1 MDNTHNFEIIS
12 KKNIYTHQCF
22 TPETLVYGD
31 FGVKRIDE
39 IKKGDNILTM
49 DRSFKKVNSIFEDN
63 INKEILKISTNY
75 SFDDILITKEHQIYV
90 FNEDDGIPCF
100 INAIDLTPL
109 HKLCFSLQKDT
120 YQNNDNMKDYYK
132 FYGIIFA
139 NGNIYKEYD
148 IILIIFKELKNIISF
163 LEEFLIKEKINY
175 ILTGYTFNIKL
186 SDIKIEYFK
195 NIYNENEYKKIDI
208 EFFNISKRDTVE
220 FLNGI
225 FECCDKYFVTENR
238 ILAYQLSYLSIKADK
253 PRKCEKDNILYKIE
267 CNSNDNLYDMY
278 EYDDDVELN
287 SLFENKI
294 WFQIKDIER
303 IDYNG
308 VIYDLNIEE
317 NDNYTTNLGIVHH
330 FKNNNKL

>member
-1 MDNTHNFEIIS
+1 MENSYNFDNIS
-12 KKNIYTHQCF
+12 KKNYNKKHECL
-22 TPETLVYGD
+22 TPETLVYGE

-39 IKKGDNILTM
+39 IIKGDNVFTF
-49 DRSFKKVNSIFEDN
+49 DRSFKKVNYIFKEE
-63 INKEILKISTNY
+63 INKEILKISTDY
-75 SFDDILITKEHQIYV
+75 SFDEILITKEHPVYA
-90 FNEDDGIPCF
+90 FNEEDGIPCF
-100 INAIDLTPL
+100 VNTIDLTPL
-109 HKLCFSLQKDT
+109 HRLCFSLQKDT

-139 NGNIYKEYD
+139 NGHIYKEHD

-186 SDIKIEYFK
+186 SDIKIEYIK
-195 NIYNENEYKKIDI
+195 NIYEENEYKKIDI
-208 EFFNISKRDTVE
+208 EFFNISKRDTTE

-225 FECCDKYFVTENR
+225 FECFDTYFITENR

-267 CNSNDNLYDMY
+267 CKSNDNLYEMY
-278 EYDDDVELN
+278 EYDDDIELN

-303 IDYNG
+303 YDYKG
-308 VIYDLNIEE
+308 VVYDLNIEE
-317 NDNYTTNLGIVHH
+317 NDNYTTNLGIVHN
-330 FKNNNKL
+330 FEN

>member
-1 MDNTHNFEIIS
+1 MNNSYNVDIIS
-12 KKNIYTHQCF
+12 KKNTCKHQCF
-22 TPETLVYGD
+22 TPETLIYGE

-39 IKKGDNILTM
+39 IQQGDKVFTF
-49 DRSFKKVNSIFEDN
+49 DRSFKAVSDIFKDC
-63 INKEILKISTNY
+63 INKEILKISTDY
-75 SFDDILITKEHQIYV
+75 SFDEILITKEHPVYS
-90 FNEDDGIPCF
+90 FNEEDGIPCF
-100 INAIDLTPL
+100 INANDLTPL

-139 NGNIYKEYD
+139 NGNIYKEHD
-148 IILIIFKELKNIISF
+148 IILIIFKEFKNIISF
-163 LEEFLIKEKINY
+163 LEDFLIKEKISY

-186 SDIKIEYFK
+186 SDIKIEYIK
-195 NIYNENEYKKIDI
+195 NIYNDNEYKKIDI
-208 EFFNISKRDTVE
+208 EFFNISKRDTKE

-225 FECCDKYFVTENR
+225 FECCDKYFITENR

-267 CNSNDNLYDMY
+267 CKSNDDLYEMY

-303 IDYNG
+303 FDYEG
-308 VIYDLNIEE
+308 VVYDLNIEE
-317 NDNYTTNLGIVHH
+317 NDNYTTNLGIVHN
-330 FKNNNKL
+330 FSK